1 MSFLRRL
8 SIVASLIPILHALA
22 WSAEPKPAK
31 PNIILIVADDLG
43 YGDLGS
49 YGCKDIPT
57 PHIDGLAKQG
67 VRFSQAYAYNICS
80 PTRASL
86 STGRYAERSGIRTV
100 LMGGSVKAFA
110 KAKTLASSLKGNGY
124 TTGLVGKWHLGY
136 DGEVLPTRMGFD
148 EFFGCRGGKIDY
160 YKHTDSTQ
168 KSSKPEGKHDLWE
181 GETEVFREG
190 YSTELFTER
199 AIKFVRDHS
208 KGPFYLQICYTAPHF
223 STKKGVFQAPES
235 YLKKFNATSNPN
247 GTRGGYAAMVNCMDD
262 QIGHLLAELA
272 ALKLDD
278 NTLVIFM
285 SDNGSELVGSNG
297 SLSGAKHSNKEGGIR
312 VPLIAKLPGAIPAG
326 SVREDA
332 VHVIDLMPT
341 LLALT
346 GTPAPEGVKFDG
358 INIWPAMTGKE
369 ALPERTLFY
378 PPSAIRRGEWKLLGD
393 KLFNLSKDPG
403 ERNDVAKEHEEI
415 AEQLIR
421 AMEAFRTDLGIK
433 TKTKNK

>member
-1 MSFLRRL
+1 MSILRQL
-8 SIVASLIPILHALA
+8 FISILLLPLFHARA
-22 WSAEPKPAK
+22 WSAETKPGK
-31 PNIILIVADDLG
+31 PNIILIVTDDLG

-57 PHIDGLAKQG
+57 PHIDSLAKQG
-67 VRFSQAYAYNICS
+67 VRFTQAYAYNICS

-86 STGRYAERSGIRTV
+86 NTGCYAERSGIRTV
-100 LMGGSVKAFA
+100 LMGGSVKAFGN
-110 KAKTLASSLKGNGY
+110 AKTLAGSLKANGY

-136 DGEVLPTRMGFD
+136 DGAVLPTRMGFD
-148 EFFGCRGGKIDY
+148 EFFGSRGGKIDY

-168 KSSKPEGKHDLWE
+168 KGPGPEGKHDLWE
-181 GETEVFREG
+181 GESEIFREG

-208 KGPFYLQICYTAPHF
+208 KTPFFLQICYNAPHF

-235 YLKKFNATSNPN
+235 YLKKFNVASDPN
-247 GTRGGYAAMVNCMDD
+247 RTRGGYAAMVNCMDD

-272 ALKLDD
+272 ALKLEN
-278 NTLVIFM
+278 NTLVIFV

-297 SLSGAKHSNKEGGIR
+297 TLSGGKHSNKEGGIR

-326 SVREDA
+326 GVREDA
-332 VHVIDLMPT
+332 VHVMDLMPT

-346 GTPAPEGVKFDG
+346 GAPAPSGVKFDG

-378 PPSAIRRGEWKLLGD
+378 PPSAIRSGDWKLNGD
-393 KLFNLSKDPG
+393 KLYNLSKDPA
-403 ERNDVAKEHEEI
+403 ERNDVAKEHKEI
-415 AEQLIR
+415 TERLNR
-421 AMEAFRTDLGIK
+421 EMEAYRTDLGIK
-433 TKTKNK
+433 RKVKAK